1 VIAPAAFPHYKRAM
15 TDSIDDKRIALVT
28 GASRGIGRAAALAL
42 AGAGHHV
49 ILSARTSGA
58 LEEVDDEIR
67 QSGGSAS
74 ILRLNLTQADKVDA
88 LGPTLFQR
96 WQRLD
101 VLVAAGG
108 ILGPL
113 SPLPHLPDKDWD
125 EVIGV
130 NLTANW
136 RLIRTLDPLLRRSDA
151 GRALFI
157 TSRAAS
163 NIRAYWGAYAVSK
176 AGLEALVKTYA
187 AETASTPVKVNLL
200 DPGPTRTKM
209 RAQAYPGEDIATV
222 KPPEA
227 LAPLILE
234 LTAIGCDR
242 SGEVVSAEKAGS
254 VEAEAI

>member
-1 VIAPAAFPHYKRAM
+1 MADAIALAGRSYYKRSM
-15 TDSIDDKRIALVT
+15 TESIDDKRIALVT

-42 AGAGHHV
+42 ASSGHHV
-49 ILSARTSGA
+49 ILSARTAGG
-58 LEEVDDEIR
+58 LEEVDDDIR

-74 ILRLNLTQADKVDA
+74 IMRLNLTHADKVDA
-88 LGPTLFQR
+88 LGPTLYQR

-125 EVIGV
+125 AVMTV

-136 RLIRTLDPLLRRSDA
+136 RLIRTLDPLLRRSAA
-151 GRALFI
+151 GRALFV

-163 NIRAYWGAYAVSK
+163 SIRAYWGPYAVSK

-187 AETASTPVKVNLL
+187 AETASTPVKANLL
-200 DPGPTRTKM
+200 DPGPTRTNM
-209 RAQAYPGEDIATV
+209 RAQAYPGEDPAAV
-222 KPPEA
+222 KAPDA
-227 LAPLILE
+227 LAPLILA
-234 LTAIGCDR
+234 LTSAGCDR
-242 SGEVVSAEKAGS
+242 SGEVVSAD
-254 VEAEAI
+254 